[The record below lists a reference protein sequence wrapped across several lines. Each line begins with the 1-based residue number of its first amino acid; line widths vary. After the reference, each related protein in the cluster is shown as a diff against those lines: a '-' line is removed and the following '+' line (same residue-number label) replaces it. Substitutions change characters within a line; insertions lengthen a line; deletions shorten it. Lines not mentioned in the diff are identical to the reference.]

1 MYLSP
6 LIFHNGD
13 ISMLR
18 KIGFTLLCA
27 VATFSSSTYSS
38 VTHTLQAGVTLEYE
52 FPPNE
57 PLVFVNYLYWEV
69 AADCKI
75 TSEDPSNELFAEA
88 LAKAGKINGVTL
100 SKGNTMKVTVHSG
113 DILKLSAESG
123 AKVQI
128 TNFGPHTLKATCTA

>member
-1 MYLSP
+1 MYLSQ

-75 TSEDPSNELFAEA
+75 SSEDPSMNFLPR
-88 LAKAGKINGVTL
+88 
-100 SKGNTMKVTVHSG
+100 HSQKQVKLMVLRS
-113 DILKLSAESG
+113 LKE
-123 AKVQI
+123 I
-128 TNFGPHTLKATCTA
+128 P